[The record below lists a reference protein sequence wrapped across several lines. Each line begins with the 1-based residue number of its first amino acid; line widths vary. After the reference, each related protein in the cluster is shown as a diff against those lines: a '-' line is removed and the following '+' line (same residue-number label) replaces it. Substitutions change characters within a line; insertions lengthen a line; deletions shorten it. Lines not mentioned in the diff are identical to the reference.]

1 MKKNSSDRLP
11 RKETLP
17 EDDSESLNE
26 QATAEA
32 GFEPKAF
39 RSGFV
44 SILGRPNAGKSTLL
58 NALVGQ
64 KISIV
69 ADKPQTTRTAIQ
81 GVMNSRGAQVI
92 FVDTPGIHK
101 SDSSINKR
109 MMDAVRASLDER
121 DLFIYVV
128 DGTHQNFTKED
139 ERALDLLRKD
149 GPPVILAVNKT
160 DALKSRADLLP
171 VLDEYRKH
179 YAFAEYIPLSALK
192 GEGVQRLTEEVI
204 KRMPEGPEYF
214 PPDHITDQPAR
225 FLAAELI
232 REKILLTTHQEVPHS
247 VNIVIDKW
255 EESPRMIK
263 IYATIYVERDGQKAI
278 VIGAKG
284 SSLKQ
289 TGIAARK
296 ELEALFETRI
306 YLDLHVKVER
316 DWREKAA
323 FLNTIDW
330 RTMTEREQKTRDE
343 NDSNES

>member
-1 MKKNSSDRLP
+1 VSN
-11 RKETLP
+11 T
-17 EDDSESLNE
+17 
-26 QATAEA
+26 
-32 GFEPKAF
+32 F

-64 KISIV
+64 KIAIV

-81 GVMNSRGAQVI
+81 GVMNAPGAQVI

-128 DGTHQNFTKED
+128 DGTKPFSSED
-139 ERALDLLRKD
+139 ERAMGILRAD
-149 GPPVILAVNKT
+149 GPPAILALNKV
-160 DALKSRADLLP
+160 DAVKSRHDLLP
-171 VLDEYRKH
+171 ILDRYQKH
-179 YAFAEYIPLSALK
+179 REFAAFIPISAES
-192 GEGVQRLTEEVI
+192 GEGIELLRNEVLSRL
-204 KRMPEGPEYF
+204 PEGPEYF

-232 REKILLTTHQEVPHS
+232 REKILRTTQQEVPHS
-247 VNIVIDKW
+247 VNILIDKW
-255 EESPRMIK
+255 EELPRLIR
-263 IYATIYVERDGQKAI
+263 IYATIYVEREGQKAI

-284 SSLKQ
+284 SALKR
-289 TGIAARK
+289 TGQAAR
-296 ELEALFETRI
+296 EEMEALFDMHI
-306 YLDLHVKVER
+306 YLDLHVKVEPG
-316 DWREKAA
+316 WREKSA

-330 RTMTEREQKTRDE
+330 RTMAQRDE
-343 NDSNES
+343 S